1 MTTIRSS
8 GVEVTQQCKEIQ
20 EKIDLTS
27 TKISSS
33 MTSLNELINNKHND
47 TKLIAKVRL
56 SIFFIQSNA
65 KIANGLI
72 LVTVD
77 SKSKDE
83 NLSD

>member
-47 TKLIAKVRL
+47 TKLIAKVRS
-56 SIFFIQSNA
+56 SICPILLFL
-65 KIANGLI
+65 GLEK
-72 LVTVD
+72 TEARNEQAAY
-77 SKSKDE
+77 K
-83 NLSD
+83 